1 MLNTGLDMFMNV
13 QGKQNI
19 PFRPEDQVLDAANNM
34 AASKSKDSLK
44 VKKKQAIAKAVPKGG
59 PSAPSG
65 MDLAKKNISKGIQ
78 KAGQEGMQESNGSTA
93 DLAGNALMMSGN
105 PYAMAGG
112 VALKAI
118 SGIAERKRKA
128 AQAAQAEADAE
139 NKRRVHIQNA
149 LSKLGSGVGT
159 MGMA

>member
-1 MLNTGLDMFMNV
+1 MNTGLDMFMNI

-19 PFRPEDQVLDAANNM
+19 PFRPDDQVLDAANNM
-34 AASKSKDSLK
+34 AASKAKNNITS
-44 VKKKQAIAKAVPKGG
+44 KKKKAIAKAVPKGG
-59 PSAPSG
+59 PSNPSG
-65 MDLAKKNISKGIQ
+65 MDLAKKNISEGIQ
-78 KAGQEGMQESNGSTA
+78 SAGQKGLEESGGGGGSTA
-93 DLAGNALMMSGN
+93 DLAGSALMASGN

-118 SGIAERKRKA
+118 SGIAERKRQR
-128 AQAAQAEADAE
+128 AQQEADLE
-139 NKRRVHIQNA
+139 NQRRVNIQNA